1 MWQGGDGMAEWWSI
15 EVFHGDKLPA
25 SRWKDAYEDE
35 LTEAAVTNGA
45 LYWEWHEFAHGVIFE
60 VCFRDDEQWE
70 AFGSLPTVR
79 AALDGVPDPVNG
91 LLIYRGRG
99 GAAGPR
105 VPRKPKPAPG
115 AAALELEEP
124 RKRRRIRL
132 YSSADEVD
140 RLLREPGVGQPQG
153 EPPADDP
160 ARPGPIAPAA
170 RESGGVRRPIPR
182 S

>member
-1 MWQGGDGMAEWWSI
+1 MAEWWSI

-45 LYWEWHEFAHGVIFE
+45 LYWEWHEFSYGVIFE
-60 VCFRDDEQWE
+60 VCFRDEEQWD
-70 AFGSLPTVR
+70 AFVMLPSVR

-91 LLIYRGRG
+91 LLVYKGRG

-132 YSSADEVD
+132 RSGAAEVD
-140 RLLREPGVGQPQG
+140 RLLRELDD
-153 EPPADDP
+153 EPPLTDPTRSDP
-160 ARPGPIAPAA
+160 ARTDPARTDPGRSDPA
-170 RESGGVRRPIPR
+170 RRGAAA
-182 S
+182 SAD

>member
-1 MWQGGDGMAEWWSI
+1 MAEWWSI

-45 LYWEWHEFAHGVIFE
+45 LYWEWHEFQHGVIFE
-60 VCFRDDEQWE
+60 VCFRAEEQWD
-70 AFGSLPTVR
+70 AFLMLPSVR

-91 LLIYRGRG
+91 LLVYKGRG

-132 YSSADEVD
+132 KYRAGELD
-140 RLLREPGVGQPQG
+140 RLREELGT
-153 EPPADDP
+153 EPPAPPAPPAPPTGPEPAEPTRADP
-160 ARPGPIAPAA
+160 ARRGAAAHSADPG
-170 RESGGVRRPIPR
+170 
-182 S
+182 

>member
-1 MWQGGDGMAEWWSI
+1 MAEWWSI
-15 EVFHGDKLPA
+15 EVFHGEKLPA

-45 LYWEWHEFAHGVIFE
+45 LYWEWHEFQYGVIFE
-60 VCFRDDEQWE
+60 VCFRDEEQWD
-70 AFGSLPTVR
+70 AFLMLPSVR

-91 LLIYRGRG
+91 LLVYKGRG

-132 YSSADEVD
+132 KYRAGDLD
-140 RLLREPGVGQPQG
+140 RLQEELGT
-153 EPPADDP
+153 EPPAPPAPPAPPTGPEPAEPTRADP
-160 ARPGPIAPAA
+160 ARRGAAA
-170 RESGGVRRPIPR
+170 RHSAAPG
-182 S
+182 